1 MTGDIEPSPDE
12 DLNVTISD
20 GSGRELISFKIGKN
34 ERFLMSL
41 IGGELTN
48 RKLTR
53 DEHLWSKET
62 LLEVIREMAAKN

>member
-1 MTGDIEPSPDE
+1 MAGDVEPSPDE
-12 DLNVTISD
+12 DLNATITD
-20 GSGRELISFKIGKN
+20 GSGRELISFKIGRD

-41 IGGELTN
+41 IDGELLN

-62 LLEVIREMAAKN
+62 MLEVIKEMVAKN